1 MDVKTIKKNMNNF
14 VTCTAYR
21 DGKPVTFWAK
31 CVRKDGTHYWKTA
44 ERGEL
49 TGPELEPED
58 LAGVFEVLE
67 GTGVRLDFNNH
78 SAY

>member
-21 DGKPVTFWAK
+21 NDKPVTSWAK
-31 CVRKDGTHYWKTA
+31 CVRRDGTHYWKTV
-44 ERGEL
+44 EWGEL

-58 LAGVFEVLE
+58 LTGVLEVLE
-67 GTGVRLDFNNH
+67 GTGVRLDFNTH
-78 SAY
+78 SAC